1 MIGSGMWS
9 RYYINA
15 CQRHPLAEAMAVCNP
30 NIASAQRV
38 AERHQVP
45 GIFGDVNELLASD
58 LDAVAIV
65 TPNDSH
71 AELAIAAAQAGKH
84 VLCEKPMALSAEQA
98 ESMVAAAN
106 DANIVTG
113 INFTWR
119 HPSAAQY
126 ARHLVRSGE
135 IGRIFHV
142 NGCFNQGF
150 LTNPNV
156 PLMWR
161 LQKAKTGTGCLG
173 DIGSHILDLAEWV
186 SGEVITSVCGD
197 LTTFID
203 ERPKA
208 DGSGKGPVDVD
219 DAATV
224 LTRFEN
230 GGLGNFMSTRYAAG
244 SGGMDQRLE
253 IYGQKGSLIMDF
265 QDQDHIKVSIGSFQR
280 ENQMLT
286 VPIPQRFK
294 TTAERYMGQNV
305 TNFIDAIIRDE
316 PMSPDFRDGLHSQR
330 LLDAIVTSAEGRC
343 WIDVP

>member
-1 MIGSGMWS
+1 MGSEMCI
-9 RYYINA
+9 RD
-15 CQRHPLAEAMAVCNP
+15 R
-30 NIASAQRV
+30 
-38 AERHQVP
+38 
-45 GIFGDVNELLASD
+45 
-58 LDAVAIV
+58 
-65 TPNDSH
+65 
-71 AELAIAAAQAGKH
+71 
-84 VLCEKPMALSAEQA
+84 
-98 ESMVAAAN
+98 
-106 DANIVTG
+106 
-113 INFTWR
+113 
-119 HPSAAQY
+119 
-126 ARHLVRSGE
+126 
-135 IGRIFHV
+135 
-142 NGCFNQGF
+142 
-150 LTNPNV
+150 
-156 PLMWR
+156 
-161 LQKAKTGTGCLG
+161 G
-173 DIGSHILDLAEWV
+173 DIGPHILDLAEWV